1 MPYFFMYG
9 KEKQMSSANPLDSIY
24 FVKIPADA
32 KFSSKAMKIDASIE
46 LPVQK
51 RNVDEPVESDFA
63 RLSEE
68 QILSGILTVLAY
80 DKENKNS
87 AYYRK
92 LITDVRPDIKKELAE
107 AAILK
112 AHDEDWDL
120 AEEIWLAVN
129 GIDPEDYAV
138 ILNLAIFYDQ
148 RADSFRR
155 NSLNEDADAYDDL
168 ALSYYKKVLNS
179 DKDLPDGYFN
189 AGFFYLKKSEY
200 GEAKACFEN
209 YMALVSDW
217 PDEKL
222 GENGIYKKERA
233 QEIINKISNRNLD
246 NDRFHDAY
254 KFIAEGQ
261 EEKGLE
267 EIRKFIAD
275 NPAVWNA
282 WFLLGWGLRKLG
294 RFSDAKAAFLKSRE
308 CDGGDENADTL
319 NELAICQMETG
330 DVDGAYSTLKEALSM
345 DCENTKIISNLG
357 YLSLK
362 MGNPE
367 EARKY
372 FEVVLEID
380 PDDKIAMSELA
391 KL

>member
-1 MPYFFMYG
+1 
-9 KEKQMSSANPLDSIY
+9 MSSANPLDAIY
-24 FVKIPADA
+24 FVKIPEGAN
-32 KFSSKAMKIDASIE
+32 FSSGAMKIDTSVE

-51 RNVDEPVESDFA
+51 KNLDDPIEKDFA
-63 RLSEE
+63 KLSEE

-80 DKENKNS
+80 DRENANNP
-87 AYYRK
+87 YYRK
-92 LITDVRPDIKKELAE
+92 LITEVRPNIKKELSE

-112 AHDEDWDL
+112 THDEDWEL
-120 AEEIWLAVN
+120 AEEIWLAVS
-129 GIDPEDYAV
+129 GIDPNDMAV
-138 ILNLAIFYDQ
+138 VLNLAIFYDQ
-148 RADSFRR
+148 KADSYRR
-155 NSLNEDADAYDDL
+155 NSLNEDADAYDDS
-168 ALSYYKKVLNS
+168 ALRYYKKVLDS
-179 DKDLPDGYFN
+179 DKEIPDGYFN

-209 YMALVSDW
+209 YLGLVADVS
-217 PDEKL
+217 DEKL

-233 QEIINKISNRNLD
+233 QEIINKISNRNLE

-254 KFIAEGQ
+254 KYIAGGQ

-267 EIRKFIAD
+267 EIRKFLSD

-294 RFSDAKAAFLKSRE
+294 RFSDAKAAFLKARE

-330 DVDGAYSTLKEALSM
+330 ELDEAYSTLKEALVM
-345 DCENTKIISNLG
+345 DGENTKIISNLG

-362 MGNPE
+362 LGKNE
-367 EARKY
+367 EAKKY

-380 PDDKIAMSELA
+380 PDDKIATAELA
-391 KL
+391 KLQ